1 MREDRA
7 LKLGKR
13 PRRLD
18 PELGD
23 ERLARRPIHLE
34 RLGLPPRAIEREH
47 QQPAQALAQG
57 VVPHERLELGEHGAV
72 PAERELGL
80 EPLLERGEP
89 QLLEPPDRRLRER
102 LVRDVGERG
111 AAPEAESV
119 LQQADGGL
127 GLGPVERLRGLVRPP
142 LEPVQ
147 VEPLRLD
154 VEGVTRRP
162 CLDHLRSEG
171 LAQLGHLTLYLRHGG
186 DRRSAR
192 VEVVGQPLDGDDPV
206 RAQQEDRERR
216 ALLRPAQT
224 HRAPVVEDLEEV
236 RGSRTRARARTV
248 TGSGPVGTR

>member
-7 LKLGKR
+7 LKLGQR

-34 RLGLPPRAIEREH
+34 RLDLPPRAIERDH
-47 QQPAQALAQG
+47 QQPAKALAQG
-57 VVPHERLELGEHGAV
+57 VVPHEHFELGERGAV
-72 PAERELGL
+72 PAECELGL
-80 EPLLERGEP
+80 EALLERREP
-89 QLLEPPDRRLRER
+89 QLLQPSDRRLRER
-102 LVRDVGERG
+102 LVCDVGERST
-111 AAPEAESV
+111 APESESV

-127 GLGPVERLRGLVRPP
+127 GLGPVERLRGLVSPP

-154 VEGVTRRP
+154 VEGVPRRP
-162 CLDHLRSEG
+162 RLDHRCPEE
-171 LAQLGHLTLYLRHGG
+171 LAQLGDLTLHLRHGG
-186 DRRSAR
+186 DRRSTR

-206 RAQQEDRERR
+206 RAQQKDRERR

-224 HRAPVVEDLEEV
+224 HRTAVVEDLERSKDRELEHV
-236 RGSRTRARARTV
+236 RGR
-248 TGSGPVGTR
+248 